1 MNKLKKVIKKYFT
14 SFTYF
19 YQYLRGKIFIA
30 FFLSVAVSLMDGL
43 GLTMFVPLLQAI
55 MEDGEIDVTGMGKM
69 GHLIES
75 LQSMGI
81 VLSVTNILLVMI
93 VFFSLKGLAVY
104 GAEVYRIYLQESFIR
119 KIRLN
124 LLKNLNKI
132 SFKRFVMADVGRI
145 QNTMTGE
152 VDRVS
157 RSFRYYF
164 QTFEEV
170 TMVVVYM
177 SFAFAVDPKFAL
189 LVAVGGLLTNFLYKA
204 IYKHTK
210 GASRRLTS
218 HNSEFQGQV
227 IQHVGHFKYL
237 NATGTVDKYGAKLE
251 RTIYKIEKA
260 RRKIGKLASIAK
272 ASREPLLVVVIAVV
286 IIVQVQVFGG
296 AMTGIIMSLLFFFR
310 ALQSLTNLQS
320 KWNSFLEYSGSLENM
335 QDFEKELKTNKVKN
349 GKEKLS
355 SFQQDIRLKGVDFS
369 YGDTKILKN
378 INLTINKNQSMAF
391 VGESGSGKTTL
402 VNLISGLLPEDKGEV
417 TIDNLALKSLDKNTY
432 QKRIGYVSQDPVIF
446 NDTIYNNITFWAEPT
461 PENLARFEK
470 AVQQASLI
478 DFLKEQSQGKETQ
491 LGNNGINLSGGQK
504 QRISIA
510 RELYKDI
517 DILILDEATSALDSE
532 TENAIQESIEALQG
546 QYTLLIVAHRLATI
560 RKADKIAFMDKGEI
574 IDVDDFENLVQ
585 KQERFKMM
593 VELQEL

>member
-237 NATGTVDKYGAKLE
+237 NATGTIDTFGDKLKK
-251 RTIYKIEKA
+251 TIYLIEKS
-260 RRKIGKLASIAK
+260 RKKIGKLASIAS
-272 ASREPLLVVVIAVV
+272 AAREPMLVVVI
-286 IIVQVQVFGG
+286 
-296 AMTGIIMSLLFFFR
+296 
-310 ALQSLTNLQS
+310 
-320 KWNSFLEYSGSLENM
+320 
-335 QDFEKELKTNKVKN
+335 D
-349 GKEKLS
+349 
-355 SFQQDIRLKGVDFS
+355 
-369 YGDTKILKN
+369 
-378 INLTINKNQSMAF
+378 
-391 VGESGSGKTTL
+391 
-402 VNLISGLLPEDKGEV
+402 
-417 TIDNLALKSLDKNTY
+417 
-432 QKRIGYVSQDPVIF
+432 
-446 NDTIYNNITFWAEPT
+446 
-461 PENLARFEK
+461 
-470 AVQQASLI
+470 
-478 DFLKEQSQGKETQ
+478 
-491 LGNNGINLSGGQK
+491 
-504 QRISIA
+504 
-510 RELYKDI
+510 
-517 DILILDEATSALDSE
+517 
-532 TENAIQESIEALQG
+532 
-546 QYTLLIVAHRLATI
+546 
-560 RKADKIAFMDKGEI
+560 
-574 IDVDDFENLVQ
+574 
-585 KQERFKMM
+585 
-593 VELQEL
+593 

>member
-1 MNKLKKVIKKYFT
+1 MNKLKKFIKKYFS
-14 SFTYF
+14 SFSYF
-19 YQYLRGKIFIA
+19 YRYLRGKIFIA

-55 MEDGEIDVTGMGKM
+55 AQDGEVDAEGMGKM
-69 GHLIES
+69 GILVEALEGIGIS
-75 LQSMGI
+75 LTIM
-81 VLSVTNILLVMI
+81 NILVVMI
-93 VFFSLKGLAVY
+93 VFFTLKGFAVY

-124 LLKNLNKI
+124 LLKGLNRM
-132 SFKRFVMADVGRI
+132 SFKRFVVSDVGHI

-164 QTFEEV
+164 QTFEYA

-177 SFAFAVDPKFAL
+177 AFAFAVDPKFAL
-189 LVAVGGLLTNFLYKA
+189 LVAIGGLLTNFLYKA

-210 GASRRLTS
+210 GASRKLTS
-218 HNSEFQGQV
+218 HNSELQGQV

-237 NATGTVDKYGAKLE
+237 NATGTVHKYAAKLE
-251 RTIYKIEKA
+251 KTVFKIEKA

-310 ALQSLTNLQS
+310 ALQSLTQLQS
-320 KWNSFLEYSGSLENM
+320 RWNSFLEYSGSLENM
-335 QDFEKELKTNKVKN
+335 LDFEDDLKKHKLKT
-349 GKEKLS
+349 GKKDLTAFEKGVQL
-355 SFQQDIRLKGVDFS
+355 QNVDFS
-369 YGDTKILKN
+369 YGDKKVLSK
-378 INLTINKNQSMAF
+378 INLNIDKNKSIAF

-402 VNLISGLLPEDKGEV
+402 VNLISGLLPEDTGEIWV
-417 TIDNLALKSLDKNTY
+417 DGQLMKNLNKQTF
-432 QKRIGYVSQDPVIF
+432 QKHIGYVSQDPVIF
-446 NDTIYNNITFWAEPT
+446 NDTIYNNITFWDEPT
-461 PENLARFEK
+461 PKNLKRFEK
-470 AVQQASLI
+470 AVEQASLI
-478 DFLKEQSQGKETQ
+478 DFLNQQPLGKETE

-504 QRISIA
+504 QRVSIA

-532 TENAIQESIEALQG
+532 TENAIQESIDALQG
-546 QYTLLIVAHRLATI
+546 KYTLLVVAHRLATI
-560 RKADKIAFMDKGEI
+560 RNVDEVVLMDNGNI
-574 IDVDDFENLVQ
+574 IDQASFEKLVHR
-585 KQERFKMM
+585 QERFKKM